1 MKMIE
6 GWKGRYEKMIEGWEG
21 RNEND
26 GREENGR

>member
-6 GWKGRYEKMIEGWEG
+6 GWKGRYEKMIEGWEE